1 MHFTNGLHS
10 GDLESKIRRFGLPH
24 SCVSIAPQP
33 SHPNAGFGIE
43 YQAFWFAPLLCQLRS
58 NHHIPLQDSES
69 NIRRFGLPHS
79 CANCGATNTSHC
91 RIRNR
96 ISGVLVCP
104 TLVCQLRGN
113 HHIPTQDSESN
124 IRRFGLPHSCANCA
138 ATITSHCR
146 IRNRIS
152 DAHSK
157 THTHTHTN
165 RFTPSQTRPARPH
178 THNQTHTH
186 PDAPSKTN
194 THTHTHTQSQTLTQP
209 NAHSKTNTH
218 TARLSGCVCVCRAGC
233 VLLRA
238 AGCM

>member
-1 MHFTNGLHS
+1 MALRYTGVNKTSQTIDGMHTNPWFEYIKHMGCMHFTNGLHS

-157 THTHTHTN
+157 THTLT
-165 RFTPSQTRPARPH
+165 QTDSHPARRA
-178 THNQTHTH
+178 QQ
-186 PDAPSKTN
+186 DR
-194 THTHTHTQSQTLTQP
+194 
-209 NAHSKTNTH
+209 TH
-218 TARLSGCVCVCRAGC
+218 TARLTHIQTRRARQTHAH
-233 VLLRA
+233 RA
-238 AGCM
+238 RL